1 MLLFPSAFKMC
12 NASFIGS
19 KSPKRWFSRTHTHH
33 LSQGLSALVKAFL
46 FRADLAIGTT
56 PRGSTQIF
64 FSRKNTINVLFEK
77 SPKKSGRFFSDF
89 QTLSLV
95 SMLFITCFRTA
106 EIVIVLMAR
115 QTVVYSYAC
124 HSSFYECH
132 LSLQQYVS
140 LFSLQPHRI

>member
-1 MLLFPSAFKMC
+1 MVFKHFELLLFPSTFKMC

-56 PRGSTQIF
+56 PQGSTQIF
-64 FSRKNTINVLFEK
+64 FVEMFEK
-77 SPKKSGRFFSDF
+77 SPQSLNVVYQMF
-89 QTLSLV
+89 Q
-95 SMLFITCFRTA
+95 FRTA